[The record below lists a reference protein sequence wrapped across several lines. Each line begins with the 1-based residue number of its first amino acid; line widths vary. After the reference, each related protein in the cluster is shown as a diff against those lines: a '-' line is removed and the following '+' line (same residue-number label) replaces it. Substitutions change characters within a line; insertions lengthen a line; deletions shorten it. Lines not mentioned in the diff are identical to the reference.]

1 MTSFVDFR
9 SLFLLVAANTAPVL
23 LARALPGRLAYP
35 IDANRILRDGQPLFG
50 SHKTWR
56 GLIAGTLAASAAGIS
71 VSVGF
76 ATGAAFG
83 ALALTG
89 DLLSSFVK
97 RRLARA
103 SGHWTPLI
111 DQIPESLLPLLI
123 LQHQLGLEGGSL
135 FGTVAVFT
143 LLDMVASKLTAAIS
157 K

>member
-1 MTSFVDFR
+1 M
-9 SLFLLVAANTAPVL
+9 VAA
-23 LARALPGRLAYP
+23 G
-35 IDANRILRDGQPLFG
+35 
-50 SHKTWR
+50 
-56 GLIAGTLAASAAGIS
+56 AAGMS

-76 ATGAAFG
+76 TTGAAFG

-103 SGHWTPLI
+103 SGHWMPLI
-111 DQIPESLLPLLI
+111 DQIPESLLPMLV
-123 LQHQLGLEGGSL
+123 LQHPLGLEGGSI
-135 FGTVAVFT
+135 FATIAVFT